1 MLMSLCINSR
11 RRAFSLPSPILL
23 HLSDLTNF
31 RAEFA
36 LSTDAEVTG
45 VSRSRWSMVT
55 RFGNV
60 VLDTF
65 WGFLVVAL
73 WMLPRPSSAS
83 STMLHA
89 NKELQNLWSSLMQ
102 CRLKKVES
110 QSQPGCLHNAFD
122 VFALQTWLLYVAA
135 MRNSLVWPKSH
146 PRCHYPRPCAASLV
160 HAHCWCRIPN
170 QPEIASRSLFKGHTG
185 NLPKKA
191 K

>member
-23 HLSDLTNF
+23 HLSDFTNF

-65 WGFLVVAL
+65 WGFFLLVAAS
-73 WMLPRPSSAS
+73 WMLPPAV
-83 STMLHA
+83 
-89 NKELQNLWSSLMQ
+89 K
-102 CRLKKVES
+102 CR
-110 QSQPGCLHNAFD
+110 F
-122 VFALQTWLLYVAA
+122 
-135 MRNSLVWPKSH
+135 
-146 PRCHYPRPCAASLV
+146 
-160 HAHCWCRIPN
+160 
-170 QPEIASRSLFKGHTG
+170 
-185 NLPKKA
+185 
-191 K
+191 